1 MGWKRGRVVRK
12 IKEQK
17 KYARRNTEEER
28 KGRRKRKRGAIR
40 SRKREILKT
49 RESETEKNQNTGRG
63 EEWENQR
70 ERRGARHTGGAGP
83 QGRRRP

>member
-28 KGRRKRKRGAIR
+28 RGGKAKGGERENVL
-40 SRKREILKT
+40 EILPLVLYFVLDF
-49 RESETEKNQNTGRG
+49 E
-63 EEWENQR
+63 
-70 ERRGARHTGGAGP
+70 GATISAMYSKR
-83 QGRRRP
+83 

>member
-28 KGRRKRKRGAIR
+28 KGRR
-40 SRKREILKT
+40 RE
-49 RESETEKNQNTGRG
+49 
-63 EEWENQR
+63 
-70 ERRGARHTGGAGP
+70 
-83 QGRRRP
+83 GRREGEKRMFRSMFLEFLWYSVNHHCILGKEV